1 MKSTL
6 HLIAF
11 SIFILLSTNID
22 SQDVFFSQYEN
33 TPLNLNPS
41 LTGNF
46 DGKARLFLNYRNQW
60 PSLLKQASYKT
71 GSISLDSK
79 FKIGNSSKLGLGFN
93 TLFDR
98 AGNLNFES
106 NRLNFLTSIMHDF
119 IKTKNSYHS
128 ISLGFNF
135 SFINQQFDIEKAKFP
150 GQKDSLEEYNSKIHF
165 FDFSTGLSWDY
176 KSNSRLSF
184 QLGASINNINRPN
197 ISFGKSNEHKLN
209 VRFNLHG
216 NSELPLFK
224 EFSLIPSFM
233 YISQGNYD
241 ILTLGLATKWYFKPE
256 SFSNYFQIG
265 IQGRKYN
272 DYSGKSR
279 FNTYILTAII
289 DLKAFSIGL
298 SYDHF
303 LNIDDGAYELS
314 IGYIISN

>member
-6 HLIAF
+6 QLIAF
-11 SIFILLSTNID
+11 SIFILLSTNIN

-33 TPLNLNPS
+33 TPLNLNPG

-79 FKIGNSSKLGLGFN
+79 FKIGNSSKLGIGFN

-98 AGNLNFES
+98 VGSLNFGS
-106 NRLNFLTSIMHDF
+106 NQLNFLTSIMHDF

-135 SFINQQFDIEKAKFP
+135 GYIKRQFDIDKAKFP
-150 GQKDSLEEYNSKIHF
+150 DQTDSLEGYNSKIHF
-165 FDFSTGLSWDY
+165 FNFSTGLSWDY

-197 ISFGKSNEHKLN
+197 ISFHKFYKHKLN
-209 VRFNLHG
+209 VRYNLHG

-224 EFSLIPSFM
+224 EISLVPSFM
-233 YISQGNYD
+233 FISQAND
-241 ILTLGLATKWYFKPE
+241 DVLTIGLSNKWYFKPE

-265 IQGRKYN
+265 IQGRKYI

-279 FNTYILTAII
+279 FSTYILTAII
-289 DLKAFSIGL
+289 DINAFSIGL

-314 IGYIISN
+314 IGYIIRK